1 MAGTRLS
8 IIRRIVWPAR
18 ASLFALIGGAV
29 GLFGDLANFF
39 AEFLSAEILV
49 LLFAVVTGVAA
60 LLCLQRAFMVN
71 SADDQA
77 VDAVVHCAPC
87 DAFRFGLF
95 ATAVFLVLMLIGQ
108 GQSATET
115 VGRKLGLIQRDVSAI
130 RDDVSDLHALAQPQ
144 MIIKKPRTAG
154 DYFNNAW
161 VYQNIQRNPAL
172 AFQEMKTLYASHAPR
187 RMDAAQLYFESGQ
200 AVTARST
207 VVQDMAALARR
218 TGDATLL
225 VVAARAAATR
235 AEGDRLVAEAR
246 ALDPELPFVW
256 WDIQRIQMVPRGN
269 TTPAERAAILRAD
282 IAQIEKFRAL
292 YTARPTSDFF
302 FLPQYQ
308 GDLESVARQMSESFS
323 QTLTTYDDITSGK
336 TAARARAEAKRAMEE
351 ARRNR

>member
-1 MAGTRLS
+1 MAGARLS
-8 IIRRIVWPAR
+8 IIKRIVWPAR

-49 LLFAVVTGVAA
+49 LLFGVVTGVAA

-77 VDAVVHCAPC
+77 VDAVVNCAPC

-108 GQSATET
+108 GQTATET
-115 VGRKLGLIQRDVSAI
+115 VGRQLGLIQRDVSAI
-130 RDDVSDLHALAQPQ
+130 RDDVSDLHTLAQPQ
-144 MIIKKPRTAG
+144 MIIKTPRSAG
-154 DYFNNAW
+154 DYFNNGW
-161 VYQNIQRNPAL
+161 VYQNIQRNPAR
-172 AFQEMKTLYASHAPR
+172 AFEEMKALYAAHAPR
-187 RMDAAQLYFESGQ
+187 RMDAAQLYFEAGQ
-200 AVTARST
+200 AVTARGGL
-207 VVQDMAALARR
+207 VREMAELAHR

-225 VVAARAAATR
+225 VVAARGAATR
-235 AEGDRLVAEAR
+235 EEGDRLVEEAR
-246 ALDPELPFVW
+246 KLDPELPFAW
-256 WDIQRIQMVPRGN
+256 WDMQRIQMVPRGN
-269 TTPAERAAILRAD
+269 ATPAERAAALRAD

-292 YTARPTSDFF
+292 YSAHPTSDFF

-308 GDLESVARQMSESFS
+308 GDLETVARQTSESLS
-323 QTLTTYDDITSGK
+323 QTLGTYDDILSGK
-336 TAARARAEAKRAMEE
+336 VAERARAEAKRAMEE